1 MTVTVTVEARINKL
15 RDLRGALRH
24 STVTLAEEG
33 EWLVLIGLAAQL
45 LEIETELQTLERG
58 L

>member
-1 MTVTVTVEARINKL
+1 MTAISVDERVGKL
-15 RDLRGALRH
+15 RSLRAILRQ
-24 STVTLAEEG
+24 TAVTLAEEG
-33 EWLVLIGLAAQL
+33 EWLVLIGIAAQL